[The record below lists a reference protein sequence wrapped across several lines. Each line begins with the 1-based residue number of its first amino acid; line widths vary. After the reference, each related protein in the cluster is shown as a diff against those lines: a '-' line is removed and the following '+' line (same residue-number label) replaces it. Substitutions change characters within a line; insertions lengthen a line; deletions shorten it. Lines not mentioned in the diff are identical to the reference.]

1 MKCEMEYACGHTTTV
16 DCTMDDRDH
25 MRDLIGRTFCP
36 DCWGR
41 MCASGDFVPVRMSC
55 AERDA
60 DYWSCRAKPDSYD
73 SETDTI
79 VVNVHKDLLREKAE
93 IAALKVSSAAI
104 EGMSEV
110 RAAKKAWDDYKAAIR
125 HWQFVDH
132 CGCEKPKEPAV
143 KMAEIESK
151 YPRAAA
157 FLAAEEFTRG
167 VDIDKCAA
175 GRRAMEKILRSEDY
189 AEAIKGMEA
198 EWEPWPSYS
207 KLVEWMKNEKR
218 I

>member
-1 MKCEMEYACGHTTTV
+1 MKYEMEYACGHTTTV

-41 MCASGDFVPVRMSC
+41 MCASGDFVPMRMSC

-110 RAAKKAWDDYKAAIR
+110 RAAGKAWDDYKAAIR
-125 HWQFVDH
+125 HWLFVEH
-132 CGCEKPKEPAV
+132 CEC
-143 KMAEIESK
+143 
-151 YPRAAA
+151 
-157 FLAAEEFTRG
+157 
-167 VDIDKCAA
+167 
-175 GRRAMEKILRSEDY
+175 
-189 AEAIKGMEA
+189 
-198 EWEPWPSYS
+198 
-207 KLVEWMKNEKR
+207 
-218 I
+218 